1 MGQWVKA
8 KRMSVFTTIP
18 YGGNQ
23 AWVVLGEKDL
33 SDEKMRRLACD
44 LNPHTD
50 TAFVFPESTSE
61 ADFHL
66 RFFTGVGEI
75 NFSGYASIAAYF
87 ALSGENRL
95 IVEGSKTVIRQRT
108 KAGIQHVE
116 LRVQGDKVTRTTIAL
131 AYPKYLDIEVNPN
144 TVAKFLGLDLDDV
157 TSTELTFDTISVG
170 FYDFIVPVK
179 TLHTIKKIK
188 PNFSL
193 IDSFCA
199 RMGVNGIVV
208 FCMETFDTGD
218 TAFMRYF
225 VPSLGQIEEPT
236 SGASAASVGCY
247 LIRYRL
253 IEPSNFSRIIIEQ
266 GYLQQRNSKVYV
278 HVECT
283 REQIYRVK
291 IGGNAICTF
300 TGYVLTP

>member
-1 MGQWVKA
+1 MGQWIKA
-8 KRMSVFTTIP
+8 KRMSVFTTVP

-23 AWVVLGEKDL
+23 AWVVLCEKDL
-33 SDEKMRRLACD
+33 SDEKMRRVAYD
-44 LNPHTD
+44 LNPHTE

-61 ADFHL
+61 ADFYL

-75 NFSGYASIAAYF
+75 NFSGYASIATYF

-95 IVEGSKTVIRQRT
+95 IIEGSKSVITQRT

-131 AYPKYLDIEVNPN
+131 AKPKYLDIDVNPG
-144 TVAKFLGLDLDDV
+144 TVAKFLGLDLEDV
-157 TSTELTFDTISVG
+157 TSTELPFDVISVG
-170 FYDFIVPVK
+170 FYDFIVPIK
-179 TLHTIKKIK
+179 TLNKIRKIK
-188 PNFSL
+188 PHFSL
-193 IDSFCA
+193 MDSFCA
-199 RMGVNGIVV
+199 RMGVNGVVV
-208 FCMETFDTGD
+208 FCTETFDVGD
-218 TAFMRYF
+218 SAFMRYI
-225 VPSLGQIEEPT
+225 VPSSELNEEPI

-247 LIRYRL
+247 LIRHKL
-253 IEPSNFSRIIIEQ
+253 IEPANFSRIIIEQ

-291 IGGNAICTF
+291 IGGHAICTF